1 MLKWTDAEVTL
12 GEYPGEIS
20 LCINISNCPCHCKGC
35 HSSYLAEN
43 IGDELNELAIDN
55 LIYENKGISLI
66 GLQGGD
72 SDPSEVNRIASY
84 IKRKHKLK
92 VGWYSGRQEL
102 NPNINLENFDY
113 IKLGP
118 YIEELGGLDSKNT
131 NQRYYHIIKENN
143 KFINN

>member
-35 HSSYLAEN
+35 HSSYLAED
-43 IGDELNELAIDN
+43 IGEELNTEAIDN
-55 LIYENKGISLI
+55 LIKDNKGCTLI

-72 SDPSEVNRIASY
+72 SDPLEVNKIAKY
-84 IKRKHKLK
+84 IKDNYDIK

-118 YIEELGGLDSKNT
+118 YVEELGGLDSKNT

-143 KFINN
+143 KFIK